1 MKMRLIII
9 WVLTAFAFGQAE
21 TNVPTLSPSV
31 ANTTT
36 QSPSTTSP
44 TTATNSSVS
53 PSVSPSEASNSTQPT
68 QAPTAND
75 TAVPTAAPTAA
86 PTTTS
91 EPPSTQPSIHFTE
104 PPTATP
110 SHSPSAAPSTT
121 APPPHKASI
130 GKIIAK
136 TLGWLILI
144 ALSVLLFGAA
154 MSNRY
159 QIYYA
164 LRGVWYTMLQMQC
177 TRRIMAKLN
186 ACTRWLMA
194 KLNLRSRDGGGT
206 AASGSLN
213 EIIFDN
219 NDLTEGLLMGDT

>member
-36 QSPSTTSP
+36 ESPSTTSP

-53 PSVSPSEASNSTQPT
+53 PSFSPSEASNSTQPT

-75 TAVPTAAPTAA
+75 TAVPTAAPT
-86 PTTTS
+86 TSS

>member
-1 MKMRLIII
+1 MKMRVIVIG
-9 WVLTAFAFGQAE
+9 VLAAFALGQAE
-21 TNVPTLSPSV
+21 TSVPTLSPAA

-36 QSPSTTSP
+36 DSPSTAAP
-44 TTATNSSVS
+44 PIATNSSVS
-53 PSVSPSEASNSTQPT
+53 PSLSPSEVSNSTQPT
-68 QAPTAND
+68 QAPTANE
-75 TAVPTAAPTAA
+75 TVVPTPAPTNSSEPPSAQPSIHLTEPPTAAPT
-86 PTTTS
+86 
-91 EPPSTQPSIHFTE
+91 
-104 PPTATP
+104 
-110 SHSPSAAPSTT
+110 HSPSAAPSKN
-121 APPPHKASI
+121 ASPSHKASI

-164 LRGVWYTMLQMQC
+164 LRGVWYTLLQMQC
-177 TRRIMAKLN
+177 TRRVMTKLN
-186 ACTRWLMA
+186 ACTRWLME
-194 KLNLRSRDGGGT
+194 KLNVRSRDGGGGA

-219 NDLTEGLLMGDT
+219 DLTEGLLMGDT